1 MYEPRFYQSD
11 FIKEW
16 FSLKVAVSETDL
28 LVKSKLPLEE
38 SSVVF
43 LVKKFRKEI
52 EDYILKHGK
61 FKTALFP
68 LPAEQPCPRI
78 VYEMAEKSSLAGVGP
93 MASVAGAV
101 AEFLGRELIPKSP
114 ELLVENGGDI
124 FIKKQG
130 NIKLSLY
137 AGKGSFVNGLT
148 FLIENK
154 DGETGICSSSSFLGH
169 SLSFGNADLT
179 TVISPSAVFAD
190 ALATKLANMVHGE
203 EDVGKALEFAKSF
216 SLTRG
221 VLAVKGE
228 KIGIWGD
235 IQIGK

>member
-16 FSLKVAVSETDL
+16 FSLKVSVSETDL
-28 LVKSKLPLEE
+28 LVKSKVSLEE
-38 SSVVF
+38 SYVVF
-43 LVKKFRKEI
+43 LVKKFRKEV
-52 EDYILKHGK
+52 EDYILKHK
-61 FKTALFP
+61 EFKAALSP
-68 LPAEQPCPRI
+68 LPAEQPCPAI
-78 VYEMAEKSSLAGVGP
+78 ISEMAEKSSLAGVGP

-101 AEFLGRELIPKSP
+101 AEFLGKELISKSP

-130 NIKLSLY
+130 DIKLSLY

-148 FLIENK
+148 LLVKNK

-169 SLSFGNADLT
+169 SLSLGNADLT

-190 ALATKLANMVHGE
+190 ALATKLANMIHRE
-203 EDVGKALEFAKSF
+203 EDVGKAVEFARSF

-221 VLAVKGE
+221 VLAVKRE
-228 KIGIWGD
+228 KIGIWGN
-235 IQIGK
+235 IQIV